1 MAPPA
6 RETGRLRMGSLS
18 IWEAIGISVA
28 LMAPSM
34 AANINPQGTVGQV
47 GRAVPLAFVFATV
60 GVLLVSYGIV
70 RLCQHYNHSG
80 SVFGFVGVTL
90 GPRSGVLAGWAL
102 IGTYMFYACVTSAAA
117 GIFGSNFLDR
127 IGVWNNPPGWSQFMI
142 AFIALAGAFV
152 LATFPARSATRLL
165 LSLEGITV
173 ILIIVVAVIVLA
185 KIIGGNTPGNQSFTL
200 DVFKPADGVSIGD
213 IFKGSVFGFLS
224 FAGFE
229 AAATLGEETRNPRRS
244 IPRAIL
250 GTAIFGGLYF
260 VFVTAVE
267 MMGFGTDPAGVAAFQ
282 ASGSLLG
289 DLGSVYVTSSIGDII
304 TLGTA
309 ISAFGCVIACVVG
322 ATRILYALS
331 RDGLGTPALGVV
343 HEKTGT
349 PVRALSVV
357 TVIVAL
363 TIIGYRVFFTTSLFN
378 VFAWSG
384 VIGTLILLVAY
395 ILATVGAMR
404 MLWFRGAARV
414 AQWQIVIPILAL
426 VVLLATIYYNVD
438 PDANRS
444 GRWLYY
450 TAGIWLLAGLVLVL
464 ALPGLARRVGERL
477 SADDGL
483 VEPGADA
490 ELGYSA
496 QPAGR

>member
-6 RETGRLRMGSLS
+6 GESTGLRSGSLS
-18 IWEAIGISVA
+18 IWEAIGISIA

-34 AANINPQGTVGQV
+34 AANINPQGTVGLV
-47 GRAVPLAFVFATV
+47 GRAVPLAFVIATV

-80 SVFGFVGVTL
+80 SLFGFVGVTL
-90 GPRSGVLAGWAL
+90 GPRTGVLAGWCL

-117 GIFGSNFLDR
+117 GIFGASFLDR
-127 IGVWNNPPGWSQFMI
+127 VGIWNNPPEWGNFLI
-142 AFIALAGAFV
+142 AFIALGGAFV

-165 LSLEGITV
+165 LSLEGLTV
-173 ILIIVVAVIVLA
+173 LLILIVAVVVLA
-185 KIIGGNTPGNQSFTL
+185 KVIGGDTPSNQGFTL
-200 DVFKPADGVSIGD
+200 KVFSPASGISLGD

-229 AAATLGEETRNPRRS
+229 AAATLGEETRDPRRS

-250 GTAIFGGLYF
+250 GTAIFGGIYF

-267 MMGFGTDPAGVAAFQ
+267 MMGFGTNAAGVKAFGT
-282 ASGSLLG
+282 SGSLLG
-289 DLGSVYVTSSIGDII
+289 DLGSTYMTSSIGDII
-304 TLGTA
+304 TAGTA

-331 RDGLGTPALGVV
+331 RDGFGSRSLGVV
-343 HEKTGT
+343 HESTGT

-357 TVIVAL
+357 TAIVAV
-363 TIIGYRVFFTTSLFN
+363 TIILYRVLFTSQLFN
-378 VFAWSG
+378 VFLWSG
-384 VIGTLILLVAY
+384 TVGTLILLVAY
-395 ILATVGAMR
+395 ILATLGAMR
-404 MLWFRGAARV
+404 LLWFSGAAKV
-414 AQWQIVIPILAL
+414 AQWQIIAPILAL
-426 VVLLATIYYNVD
+426 AVLVATIYYNVD
-438 PDANRS
+438 PDANKV

-450 TAGIWLLAGLVLVL
+450 SAGIWVIAGILLVA

-477 SADDGL
+477 SADAGL
-483 VEPGADA
+483 LTDDTAT
-490 ELGYSA
+490 GYVS